1 MTARCSR
8 LLTRPSCLSSR
19 LGYGLRVRLCRSKP
33 PHVRCFWF
41 EGATEF
47 VKASLERKPSA
58 KLRRS
63 FPLPGEPRQSPLST
77 RPSMA
82 SSSSGVLGLALQH
95 EGRGFRWQSMAW
107 SPEARACMF
116 PNLSRNGRLPCFDI
130 EVSPKSETEEGSREG
145 APPGI
150 ESPISFKLG
159 TACRPITRM
168 QHRQVLPVPV
178 RNRPLYCRGLGID
191 FAAAHFDVKR
201 TQFAPQWQLCC
212 TTKNCLASPQP

>member
-1 MTARCSR
+1 MVLVPVAVSLCRKVSACHCFTQGRCRVTARCSR

-145 APPGI
+145 APPI
-150 ESPISFKLG
+150 SPKLG
-159 TACRPITRM
+159 TACRPHGCSIARYLSQCGIVPCTAEDWALTL
-168 QHRQVLPVPV
+168 QLPI
-178 RNRPLYCRGLGID
+178 L
-191 FAAAHFDVKR
+191 
-201 TQFAPQWQLCC
+201 T
-212 TTKNCLASPQP
+212 